1 MKLTDEQFIVEFKKL
16 GGCSALARFHGLTVR
31 ATQQRRKSIEQRHG
45 IVLQPSSNNYS
56 KEYTSKT
63 DYVKRHNAKIKKGNV
78 IVFSDAHFLPGEK
91 SLAFHA
97 LLDVIKELK
106 PKMIIAN
113 GDVFDG
119 GSISRHPPYGW
130 ETIPTV
136 KQELDAVQ
144 ECMGEIEKAAKGAE
158 LRRTIG
164 NHDIRFDRML
174 SVQNQPY
181 KGVKGF
187 GLKDHLPKW
196 KESVSIMINN
206 DLMIRHKPIMGGQN
220 SAGNSAMKA
229 GKSYIHGHLH
239 RLHVTNWS
247 DYNGKRWGVDCGTLA
262 DLSSDAF
269 FYDEDA
275 PKNWC
280 SGFVVLTFDNH
291 ILFPPETVEVLD
303 ERVYFRGKQ
312 IL

>member
-91 SLAFHA
+91 SLAFYA

-119 GSISRHPPYGW
+119 GS
-130 ETIPTV
+130 
-136 KQELDAVQ
+136 A
-144 ECMGEIEKAAKGAE
+144 
-158 LRRTIG
+158 
-164 NHDIRFDRML
+164 
-174 SVQNQPY
+174 
-181 KGVKGF
+181 
-187 GLKDHLPKW
+187 
-196 KESVSIMINN
+196 
-206 DLMIRHKPIMGGQN
+206 
-220 SAGNSAMKA
+220 
-229 GKSYIHGHLH
+229 
-239 RLHVTNWS
+239 
-247 DYNGKRWGVDCGTLA
+247 
-262 DLSSDAF
+262 
-269 FYDEDA
+269 
-275 PKNWC
+275 
-280 SGFVVLTFDNH
+280 
-291 ILFPPETVEVLD
+291 
-303 ERVYFRGKQ
+303 
-312 IL
+312 